1 MTLTLT
7 ALVIVLIACA
17 LAPNAAGCL
26 LQDVA
31 HQLQTIRETLEE
43 LTK

>member
-17 LAPNAAGCL
+17 LALNAAGRL
-26 LQDVA
+26 LQDIA
-31 HQLQTIRETLEE
+31 HQLREIRETLEE

>member
-17 LAPNAAGCL
+17 MALNAAGRL
-26 LQDVA
+26 LQDISNHLRA
-31 HQLQTIRETLEE
+31 IRENLEE